1 MQYCRKCMFKNVYFY
16 HNVILTKCNLSMG
29 RWMGIS
35 IRLKLFMH
43 FFRYLTPNLKHE
55 SQYMCIIIITYSH
68 KECRVRMQFLFS
80 FEKHTC
86 RAEEYFRGSK
96 NQWFIFFVQKVFSNA
111 NLTCSRC
118 FSLLHNYKVSPTF
131 IIFSQYTHLLIDF
144 YSKQK

>member
-1 MQYCRKCMFKNVYFY
+1 MIKTKISFLFNYIAEPKEMQYCRKCVFKYVYFY
-16 HNVILTKCNLSMG
+16 LNVILTKCNLSMG

-43 FFRYLTPNLKHE
+43 SFRYLTPNFRHE

-86 RAEEYFRGSK
+86 RAEEYFGGSK
-96 NQWFIFFVQKVFSNA
+96 SQWFIFFVQKDFSKREF
-111 NLTCSRC
+111 NL
-118 FSLLHNYKVSPTF
+118 
-131 IIFSQYTHLLIDF
+131 
-144 YSKQK
+144 

>member
-43 FFRYLTPNLKHE
+43 SFRYLTPNLKHE

-68 KECRVRMQFLFS
+68 KECRVRMQFYSPLRNTLVVLKNILGAPKINDLSFS
-80 FEKHTC
+80 CK
-86 RAEEYFRGSK
+86 K
-96 NQWFIFFVQKVFSNA
+96 IFSNA

-118 FSLLHNYKVSPTF
+118 FSLLHNYKVSPTN

-144 YSKQK
+144 HSKQK